1 MAAQFHG
8 RIVDK
13 VLHPGFLVLLLAGI
27 AGTIYLHVVFDDA
40 GKKDVDFGAAIVS
53 AAGIVYTVLL
63 TIQARR
69 ASSAARFAERWNDLA
84 FTDRRRDVGAVIRKE
99 KKMEDL
105 DVRQIVA
112 VLNFFEEMSITI
124 QMGEAEEEMLRR
136 FFKSPVVKS
145 ADAFKPWIAEHQKEQ
160 PTVFQEYLKL
170 VEKWKD
176 R

>member
-69 ASSAARFAERWNDLA
+69 ASSAARFAESEASGLLLA
-84 FTDRRRDVGAVIRKE
+84 RV
-99 KKMEDL
+99 
-105 DVRQIVA
+105 VRSVPHGQA
-112 VLNFFEEMSITI
+112 GQPQSRTI
-124 QMGEAEEEMLRR
+124 MLGLRLSLGGTR
-136 FFKSPVVKS
+136 IES
-145 ADAFKPWIAEHQKEQ
+145 
-160 PTVFQEYLKL
+160 
-170 VEKWKD
+170 